1 MPTPARSALV
11 PLGLGIGLSIVL
23 AAANAYLGLFAGLTV
38 SASIP
43 AAVMALAVLR
53 LVDRRDPHTVNWV
66 QTAASA
72 GESLAAG
79 AIFTF
84 PALVLIDYWD
94 GFRYGW
100 VTAIAL
106 LGGLLGVLFTLP
118 LRRAM
123 VVEAPLPFPEGA
135 ATAAVVRAG
144 TSEGEGAP
152 SARPIAVG
160 AGLAALMKLAETGL
174 HLWRPSAQG
183 ALWWPGGLVYLGVN
197 LSPALLGVGVVVGLR
212 VAALVFA
219 GGAIAWLLALPLD
232 AALAS
237 AGQVREWRAAGL
249 GPGEAAYQL
258 WSSRIR
264 YLGVGAMLVGGLWT
278 LASLLPSITR
288 SLVSMLR
295 QEGADDAVS
304 PPVLAGIIV
313 LLLVPLWLLY
323 TDIVGGAGTGLVMT
337 LLMALAGFLFASVAA
352 YMAGLVGSSH
362 NPVSGVT
369 IATLVV
375 AAGLLRLL
383 PGDLALDGPAA
394 ALLVGAAVCCAAAIA
409 GDNMQDLKAGH
420 LLAAP
425 PRPQQWAQVLGVA
438 SAALFL
444 APVLHLLQQAYGFG
458 PPSAAQPHALAAP
471 QASLMAAVARGM
483 FDGDLPWDMLGLGGV
498 LAAGV
503 IGLDATHRRRG
514 GRGVPVLAVAVGLY
528 LPFELTAAILLGG
541 LLGHGLSAG
550 RGVLAAAGLITGE
563 ALAGIL
569 LAVPIVIGGRAD
581 ILALAAAPWGAL
593 PGVVALAAVAVWL
606 RVVAS
611 GRAGPAG

>member
-1 MPTPARSALV
+1 MPAPAALA
-11 PLGLGIGLSIVL
+11 PLVLGIGLSIML

-53 LVDRRDPHTVNWV
+53 LVQRREPHTVNWV

-123 VVEAPLPFPEGA
+123 VIESPLPFPEGA

-144 TSEGEGAP
+144 TAGDEAAP
-152 SARPIAVG
+152 SALPIAVG
-160 AGLAALMKLAETGL
+160 AALAALMKLAETGL

-183 ALWWPGGLVYLGVN
+183 ALWWPGGGVAYLGVN

-212 VAALVFA
+212 IAALVFA

-237 AGQVREWRAAGL
+237 AGQLREWQAQGL
-249 GPGEAAYQL
+249 GPVEVAYQL

-278 LASLLPSITR
+278 LAALLPGIAR

-295 QEGADDAVS
+295 EQGADDAVS
-304 PPVLAGIIV
+304 PPVLTGIV
-313 LLLVPLWLLY
+313 LLLLAPLWLLY
-323 TDIVGGAGTGLVMT
+323 ADIVGGAATGLVMT
-337 LLMALAGFLFASVAA
+337 LLMALAGFLFAAVAA

-369 IATLVV
+369 IATLVL

-383 PGDLALDGPAA
+383 PGDLALGGPAA

-409 GDNMQDLKAGH
+409 GDNMQDLKAGY

-458 PPSAAQPHALAAP
+458 PPSAAQPHALPAP

-483 FDGDLPWDMLGLGGV
+483 FEGGLPWDMLALGSV
-498 LAAGV
+498 LALGV
-503 IGLDATHRRRG
+503 IALDRADRRRG
-514 GRGVPVLAVAVGLY
+514 GQGVPVLAVAVGLY

-541 LLGHGLSAG
+541 LLGRGLSAE

-581 ILALAAAPWGAL
+581 ILALASAPWGPL
-593 PGVVALAAVAVWL
+593 PGVVALVAVAVWL
-606 RVVAS
+606 RAAAAKGP
-611 GRAGPAG
+611 GRPR